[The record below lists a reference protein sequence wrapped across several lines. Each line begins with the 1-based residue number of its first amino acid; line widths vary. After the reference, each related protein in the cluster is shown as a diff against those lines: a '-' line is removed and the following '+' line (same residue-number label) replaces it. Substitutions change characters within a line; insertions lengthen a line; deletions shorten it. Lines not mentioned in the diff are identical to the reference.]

1 MLFILVFFGF
11 VMAFNLAFSGTV
23 FKFRTITQT
32 FYSLFQVRSLH
43 LGAEPP
49 RSQKSTCGVRK
60 RSLPPRPSACSEQ
73 YLLAEPSRAGR
84 STPCQLA
91 AIGWGLVGQALLGNF
106 DFYGMYTVDRLVTS
120 VLFTSFVVVCWY
132 R

>member
-49 RSQKSTCGVRK
+49 RSQKSTSDVRK
-60 RSLPPRPSACSEQ
+60 RASAVGM
-73 YLLAEPSRAGR
+73 LRTMFIGRASRAGR
-84 STPCQLA
+84 SSPCQLA
-91 AIGWGLVGQALLGNF
+91 RWLESGQALLGNF